1 MFDFNIFNIKN
12 SARTSMT
19 RLEFFEAEIKKFK
32 KSQKRKDMIIGE
44 KYYNGD
50 QDILNRKREII
61 GEDGSLVEVTNLPNN
76 KIVDNQYAKNG

>member
-44 KYYNGD
+44 K
-50 QDILNRKREII
+50 IL
-61 GEDGSLVEVTNLPNN
+61 
-76 KIVDNQYAKNG
+76 QW